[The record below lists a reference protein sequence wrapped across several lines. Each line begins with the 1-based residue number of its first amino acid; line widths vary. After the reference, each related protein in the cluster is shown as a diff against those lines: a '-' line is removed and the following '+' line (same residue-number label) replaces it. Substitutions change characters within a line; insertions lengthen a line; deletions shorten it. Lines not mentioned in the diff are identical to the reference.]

1 MYPEDRAFLTPM
13 TINSAEEAGA
23 LVEFGIYPR
32 PSYPMQ

>member
-1 MYPEDRAFLTPM
+1 M